1 MTVSNSRQ
9 NEMQHES
16 LKKDINKKEILRAL
30 EEGVMFIN
38 EDLEILDE
46 YSGSLEKIIDQE
58 LNVGQTFVSIFKNRV
73 PENIVNNT
81 FEYMNLMFKDDLDE
95 ETINELNPLNV
106 VEFHFENRWGLWT
119 SSKYLSFKFN
129 RLEKDNKIIALI
141 ITISDITKQISLSK
155 KLEEIEKDT
164 NKQMEWLVN
173 MLHVEPQLL
182 KEFIDVSEQE
192 MQSIDK
198 ELRSTKEAADYDRIF
213 NKLLRFIH
221 QLISNASLLKL
232 KFFITRVK
240 KFEQEVRKISDKK
253 EKNSGD
259 FVPIVIQ
266 LGEIRQML
274 QDVRVMMTRF
284 KHFTESIRPKRQF
297 EDGLIIRAIANL
309 VKNLS
314 NDIGKEVHFD
324 YSRFNSSAIPYAY
337 QQIVREFLIILV
349 RFSIIFCFEKPDER
363 RSANKNPIGT
373 LDIETFGTAKV
384 FGFKLRH
391 DGRLI
396 RIERL
401 LQKSIE
407 NTEADISD
415 DKHSIQDQLGTEV
428 IRLLFMPT
436 TATSSLSEAE
446 YSQEIF
452 NDMEV
457 VKKKLKMH
465 RGKIKITFTS
475 ENYCEYTITL
485 PIS

>member
-240 KFEQEVRKISDKK
+240 QFEQEVRKISDKK

-314 NDIGKEVHFD
+314 TDIGKEVHFD

-452 NDMEV
+452 TDMEV